1 MTYIKNFIFTAIFVS
16 TLFAGQALE
25 SAKVYIKD
33 KDWDKAE
40 GKLIEALDHPKDRW
54 EAAFHLG
61 DKIYPRKQDW
71 VWVRKYMDIAST
83 AQKSL
88 KIRPTRNDRK
98 IPINQA
104 ITASITKSYNL
115 IYSTDNGNPTLVFA
129 A

>member
-71 VWVRKYMDIAST
+71 VSGK
-83 AQKSL
+83 
-88 KIRPTRNDRK
+88 KIYGYCFNCPKKFKN
-98 IPINQA
+98 
-104 ITASITKSYNL
+104 
-115 IYSTDNGNPTLVFA
+115 
-129 A
+129 

>member
-16 TLFAGQALE
+16 TLFAGQALA

-71 VWVRKYMDIAST
+71 VLVRKYMDIAST

-104 ITASITKSYNL
+104 ITASITKRYNL
-115 IYSTDNGNPTLVFA
+115 I
-129 A
+129 

>member
-71 VWVRKYMDIAST
+71 VSVRKYMDIAST

-98 IPINQA
+98 IPINQ
-104 ITASITKSYNL
+104 
-115 IYSTDNGNPTLVFA
+115 
-129 A
+129 